1 MSSFADLYFTTYLII
16 TLRAGAPDSE
26 DVLPVLGDTE
36 EVDDGVP
43 DHGHH
48 GRPEQQHLVLQLV
61 RPQVRHRHA
70 LHTPGSSY
78 HSGDTASLTPCH
90 ISPSSVWIRA

>member
-1 MSSFADLYFTTYLII
+1 MKLLLIRCI

-43 DHGHH
+43 HHGHH

-78 HSGDTASLTPCH
+78 H
-90 ISPSSVWIRA
+90 